1 MSAVAAQPNMDELGN
16 LIRHWAHYDTM
27 LATLNKQIKN
37 VRDMKTS
44 YEAQVLERL
53 RLYNAENAV
62 IQIAGGRLSV
72 AEDKY
77 TQPLS
82 FKNLEGMLHGY
93 YRQKPGKPDETKE
106 ILAYI
111 RSQRQTHVSKCLK
124 RTTQG
129 PAPPGPP
136 V

>member
-1 MSAVAAQPNMDELGN
+1 MDELGN

-37 VRDMKTS
+37 VREMRGN
-44 YEAQVLERL
+44 YEAQVLDRL
-53 RLYNAENAV
+53 RTYNAENAV
-62 IQIAGGRLSV
+62 IQIVGGRISV
-72 AEDKY
+72 SEDKY

-82 FKNLEGMLHGY
+82 FKSLETMLHGY
-93 YRQKPGKPDETKE
+93 YRQKPGKPDDTKE

-111 RSQRQTHVSKCLK
+111 RSQRQTQVSKCLK
-124 RTTQG
+124 RTAT
-129 PAPPGPP
+129 ATATTPP